1 MYDLYVS
8 FQSLTQAQIAAGYL
22 RKHGIDG
29 KVVRAPIALA
39 PMGCSFAVKLNR
51 NAETIAKERLALSSL
66 SEYRFFRV
74 GWDAGIEE
82 VYD

>member
-51 NAETIAKERLALSSL
+51 NAETIVKERLPLSSL
-66 SEYRFFRV
+66 SGYRIFRV